1 MSIEIPVSYVETF
14 GRNVHMLAEQRA
26 SRLRNTVMDEEDVT
40 GESFTAERI
49 GGVDV
54 NQVTTLHGDTPLNN
68 TPHSRRIG
76 YIKDYDVADLIDRT
90 SQVKKLIDLNSPYTM
105 RHGGAMGRAI
115 DEEVISALGGSAA
128 SGKNGATLVALPS
141 AQKIAVG
148 GTGLTISKVI
158 EAREKLDETDVD
170 EFLTRYAVVTAKQ
183 ISDMLDDD
191 KITSSDF
198 NSVQALVE
206 GKISHWMGFDWIR
219 SQRLLTDGS
228 SDRLTY
234 FYVKGAIRMAFPRMP
249 SSQANT
255 RPDKRNAKQIYTDG
269 SWGAVRVEDELV
281 VEIACNE

>member
-26 SRLRNTVMDEEDVT
+26 ARLRGTVMDEEDVV
-40 GESFTAERI
+40 GESFTVERI

-105 RHGGAMGRAI
+105 RHAGAMGRAI
-115 DEEVISALGGSAA
+115 DDEVISALGGSAA
-128 SGKNGATLVALPS
+128 SGKNGATLVALPA
-141 AQKIAVG
+141 AQKVAVN
-148 GTGLTISKVI
+148 GTGLTVSKVI
-158 EAREKLDETDVD
+158 EAREIIDESDVD

-206 GKISHWMGFDWIR
+206 GKITSWMGFEWIR
-219 SQRLLTDGS
+219 S
-228 SDRLTY
+228 
-234 FYVKGAIRMAFPRMP
+234 P
-249 SSQANT
+249 SRS
-255 RPDKRNAKQIYTDG
+255 
-269 SWGAVRVEDELV
+269 
-281 VEIACNE
+281 